1 MSQEIS
7 TNELKWRSGDW
18 RKVPMKQEPYN
29 GLEITGVP
37 TYDDEH
43 KFVSATITVKDFTK
57 ASKGLASTMEDV
69 TLADEW
75 VNIPVPVT
83 SPPSDDF
90 TVDGA
95 IKLRVGSNVI
105 LLRVNLAYGLKNMQR
120 QELGFIGGFPSVLP
134 A

>member
-7 TNELKWRSGDW
+7 TNELKWHSGDW

-57 ASKGLASTMEDV
+57 APKGLASTMEDV

-95 IKLRVGSNVI
+95 IKLRVGSNEI
-105 LLRVNLAYGLKNMQR
+105 LLRVKLAYGPEKMQR
-120 QELGFIGGFPSVLP
+120 QEIGFIGGFPSVSP

>member
-18 RKVPMKQEPYN
+18 KKVPQKQEPYN
-29 GLEITGVP
+29 GIEITGVP

-57 ASKGLASTMEDV
+57 TAKGVASTMEDV

-95 IKLRVGSNVI
+95 IKLRVGSNGI
-105 LLRVNLAYGLKNMQR
+105 LLRVKLTYGLKDMKH
-120 QELGFIGGFPSVLP
+120 QEIGFIGGFPPVSP